1 MTNQQQY
8 EFFIDQLFENAVKA
22 FRETEQSCLLQEKL
36 DRMNRDCDYMLRA
49 DEKEFATE
57 CFGLLMEVGGQQERY
72 LYQKAF
78 QDCVLLLRQLGV
90 LA

>member
-57 CFGLLMEVGGQQERY
+57 CFDLLTDVYGQQECFVYR
-72 LYQKAF
+72 KAF
-78 QDCVLLLRQLGV
+78 RDCVALLKCLGV

>member
-8 EFFIDQLFENAVKA
+8 EFFIDQLFENAVRE
-22 FRETEQSCLLQEKL
+22 FRDTEQSRLLQEKI
-36 DRMNRDCDYMLRA
+36 DRMDNDCDYMLRE
-49 DEKEFATE
+49 DEKDFVNE
-57 CFGLLMEVGGQQERY
+57 CFGLLMEVGGQQERF

>member
-8 EFFIDQLFENAVKA
+8 EFFIDQLYENAVKE
-22 FRETEQSCLLQEKL
+22 FRDTEQSCLLREKL
-36 DRMNRDCDYMLRA
+36 ERMNRDCDYMLRE

-57 CFGLLMEVGGQQERY
+57 CYDLLTDVGGQQECFIYR
-72 LYQKAF
+72 KAF
-78 QDCVLLLRQLGV
+78 RDCVALLKCLGV